1 MRKPSRRLGGALR
14 CTIRSTPW
22 SYDRSTS
29 ERPVL
34 FPLPGGVINVAEKND
49 WYYMTALPHEFL
61 FTKDHMVGAAFS
73 KLDTVHWRFA
83 SSASM

>member
-1 MRKPSRRLGGALR
+1 M
-14 CTIRSTPW
+14 
-22 SYDRSTS
+22 
-29 ERPVL
+29 L

-73 KLDTVHWRFA
+73 KLDTVHWRDFSPVHLCDFEA
-83 SSASM
+83 QIHEEGGK